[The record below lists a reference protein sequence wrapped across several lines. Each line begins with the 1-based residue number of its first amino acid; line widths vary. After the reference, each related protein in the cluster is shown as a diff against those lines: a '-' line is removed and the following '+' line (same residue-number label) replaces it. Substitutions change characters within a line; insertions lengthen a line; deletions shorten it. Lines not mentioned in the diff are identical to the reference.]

1 MSVAS
6 FWRPFFA
13 KQCLTF
19 ASQKSMASMVASG
32 PELCFMLDIG
42 NRRKQKQT
50 FIFKHQRHLNKPID
64 SYRRNFAFLLKML
77 KCQLKYPLDDLEH
90 KMQPK
95 LFAMA
100 VSHSENHDAAGVNR
114 HTQKNGEKEP
124 HHTKKRKRAWK
135 RKREKECERDRP
147 RRQEYGEWNVRVNV
161 DIELYFKCCFVSQR

>member
-19 ASQKSMASMVASG
+19 ASQKSMASISMVASG
-32 PELCFMLDIG
+32 PELCFMFDMR

-114 HTQKNGEKEP
+114 HTQKMVKKEP

-135 RKREKECERDRP
+135 RKRERVWK
-147 RRQEYGEWNVRVNV
+147 RQAVETGIWRV
-161 DIELYFKCCFVSQR
+161 KCSC